1 MKIYSAISKY
11 FQTSDHYAI
20 VNRMSSLFKE
30 KRIALGKELK
40 EFADL
45 TRIRESHLRAIE
57 ECRFEKLPV
66 PVYSRGYIRDYA
78 RALGVDP
85 APILAEYEH
94 YLQGP
99 ENTNPQLSL
108 ELTAAEPVTEKAAQ
122 SALPLPATI
131 VAEPPQRPVTLTV
144 ERQIQLEEHTS
155 GGRSLKLS
163 LAFFALLVVIG
174 GAALYHMYGSN
185 GQSATQQVVPDVIV
199 KEPVMVRPADTS
211 QKPAEAPAASVPAMA
226 KPESAP
232 AAKTETTAAA
242 KPAEPQLPVA
252 SAQGTAPSG
261 KKHVLAISA
270 TDKVWVQLILDK
282 TDKKEMLLNPGDALR
297 FEASDSFRLWIGNA
311 GGLKLS
317 LDGREIAHGGKVGQ
331 ALRLVLPDTTGG
343 QQQQKKKVDQSPS
356 QPAAPR
362 KTTPTEPT
370 AVQ

>member
-1 MKIYSAISKY
+1 
-11 FQTSDHYAI
+11 
-20 VNRMSSLFKE
+20 MSSLFKE
-30 KRIALGKELK
+30 KRISLGKELK

-85 APILAEYEH
+85 APILTAYEH
-94 YLQGP
+94 YLRGP
-99 ENTNPQLSL
+99 ENPDPQLSL
-108 ELTAAEPVTEKAAQ
+108 ELAPAEPATGTSVQ
-122 SALPLPATI
+122 PALPLPAPA
-131 VAEPPQRPVTLTV
+131 VAEIPQRQVTLTV
-144 ERQIQLEEHTS
+144 EREIQLEEHTS

-163 LAFFALLVVIG
+163 LAFFVVLVVIG

-185 GQSATQQVVPDVIV
+185 GQPTLQQVVPDVIV
-199 KEPVMVRPADTS
+199 KEPVVV
-211 QKPAEAPAASVPAMA
+211 KPAEAPQKHSEVPPATA
-226 KPESAP
+226 KPEPAP
-232 AAKTETTAAA
+232 AAKPETAPVAI
-242 KPAEPQLPVA
+242 PAELQKSP
-252 SAQGTAPSG
+252 SAVPGTVPSG

-297 FEASDSFRLWIGNA
+297 FEANDSFRLWIGNA

-317 LDGREIAHGGKVGQ
+317 LDGKEIAHGGKAGQ

-343 QQQQKKKVDQSPS
+343 QQQQKKVDQSPS
-356 QPAAPR
+356 QQAAPQ
-362 KTTPTEPT
+362 KTPPTRPT

>member
-1 MKIYSAISKY
+1 
-11 FQTSDHYAI
+11 
-20 VNRMSSLFKE
+20 LKE
-30 KRIALGKELK
+30 KRISLGKELK

-85 APILAEYEH
+85 TSVLAAYEH
-94 YLQGP
+94 YLRGP
-99 ENTNPQLSL
+99 ENPDSQLSL
-108 ELTAAEPVTEKAAQ
+108 ELPPAESAAETSAQPALSLHTPAVT
-122 SALPLPATI
+122 
-131 VAEPPQRPVTLTV
+131 EPPQRPVTLTV
-144 ERQIQLEEHTS
+144 EREIQLEEHTS

-163 LAFFALLVVIG
+163 LAFFVVLVVIG

-185 GQSATQQVVPDVIV
+185 GQPAMQQVVPDVIV
-199 KEPVMVRPADTS
+199 KQPVVV
-211 QKPAEAPAASVPAMA
+211 QPAETPQKASEATPATA
-226 KPESAP
+226 KPEPAP
-232 AAKTETTAAA
+232 AAKPEPVPAP
-242 KPAEPQLPVA
+242 KPAEPQKSPA
-252 SAQGTAPSG
+252 AAQGSVPSG

-282 TDKKEMLLNPGDALR
+282 TEKKEMLLNPGDALR

-317 LDGREIAHGGKVGQ
+317 LDGREIAHGGKAGQ
-331 ALRLVLPDTTGG
+331 ALRMVLPDTTGG
-343 QQQQKKKVDQSPS
+343 QQQQKKAEQSPS
-356 QPAAPR
+356 QQSATQK
-362 KTTPTEPT
+362 KTPPTTPT

>member
-1 MKIYSAISKY
+1 
-11 FQTSDHYAI
+11 
-20 VNRMSSLFKE
+20 MSSLFKE
-30 KRIALGKELK
+30 KRISLGKELK

-57 ECRFEKLPV
+57 ECHFEKLPV

-85 APILAEYEH
+85 APILTSYEH
-94 YLQGP
+94 YLRGP
-99 ENTNPQLSL
+99 ENPDPQLSL
-108 ELTAAEPVTEKAAQ
+108 ELAPAEPVTEKSQ
-122 SALPLPATI
+122 PALPLPAPAP
-131 VAEPPQRPVTLTV
+131 AEQPQRPVTLTV
-144 ERQIQLEEHTS
+144 EREIQLEEHTS

-163 LAFFALLVVIG
+163 LVFFAILVVIG

-185 GQSATQQVVPDVIV
+185 GQSATQQIVPDVIV
-199 KEPVMVRPADTS
+199 KEPVIVRPAETP
-211 QKPAEAPAASVPAMA
+211 QKPAEAPAVPATA
-226 KPESAP
+226 AVKPEPAP
-232 AAKTETTAAA
+232 AVNPETAPAP
-242 KPAEPQLPVA
+242 KPVEPQRPLA
-252 SAQGTAPSG
+252 SAQGTVPSG

-317 LDGREIAHGGKVGQ
+317 LDGKEIAHGGKVGQ

-343 QQQQKKKVDQSPS
+343 QQQQKKVDQSSS
-356 QPAAPR
+356 QQAAPQ
-362 KTTPTEPT
+362 KTPPTRPT